1 MFKILPESQQAVITA
16 DRLGEINRQDENGK
30 TFLMK
35 LVEENDVHAAVA
47 AIDYADA
54 DLTIKDNRGRTAYDY
69 ANELDCNP
77 LFKQITK
84 PKTPTLV
91 PAKTC
96 CEKFMSFIGLGR

>member
-1 MFKILPESQQAVITA
+1 MHRVLPESQQAVIAA

-30 TFLMK
+30 TLLMK
-35 LVEENDVHAAVA
+35 FVEENDIHAAIS

-77 LFKQITK
+77 LFKQIAK
-84 PKTPTLV
+84 PKAPTPVL
-91 PAKTC
+91 AKTC